1 MAAVQAAIAK
11 AQQESEAKRAE
22 LQKAVPPPLAAAS
35 KPGPAIA
42 PSAAPT
48 PSLSATPTPSLSA
61 ASPPNPSVSVTPAPP
76 SRPAPAPA
84 TAGATAA
91 VIGVDSVQ
99 RAVVAWAAAWSSR
112 NVESYL
118 DMYAPEFR
126 PAEGASYDAW
136 KKQRTERIG
145 KARIIEVGIDNIQV
159 NLRDDRHATTT
170 FSQLYRSDG
179 YRDEVEKRLELER
192 RGERWLIVGESVIRI
207 LKTDEALKRAQPN

>member
-1 MAAVQAAIAK
+1 M
-11 AQQESEAKRAE
+11 ES
-22 LQKAVPPPLAAAS
+22 V
-35 KPGPAIA
+35 
-42 PSAAPT
+42 
-48 PSLSATPTPSLSA
+48 
-61 ASPPNPSVSVTPAPP
+61 
-76 SRPAPAPA
+76 
-84 TAGATAA
+84 GAMVLMRRCTA

-99 RAVVAWAAAWSSR
+99 RAVAAWAAAWSSR

-118 DMYAPEFR
+118 DMYAPDFR

-145 KARIIEVGIDNIQV
+145 KARIIEVGIDNVQI

-192 RGERWLIVGESVIRI
+192 RGDRWLIVGELVIRI
-207 LKTDEALKRAQPN
+207 LKTDEAPKRAQPN